1 MLDAIQAVLIA
12 SSSAST
18 AILLAA
24 VGGLVNRQGGI
35 VNVGLEG
42 KMLVGAFAAVVVGA
56 ATGSSLLGVVAA
68 GTAGGLAGLIFSW
81 TITRLGANQ
90 IIAGLG
96 LNVFAVGLFGYLLPV
111 LYGVQ
116 GTYKPAGI
124 PALPSVTIPGVAQLP
139 FVGPILSGQDPLTYV
154 SWLSVP
160 AASIFLYRTVRG
172 IELRATG
179 ANEEAAR
186 SAGIS
191 TLLLRDLSTVAAGV
205 LAGVAGAQ
213 LSLGVVQLFNKQMT
227 GGRGFI
233 ALAAFYF
240 GDARPMATAIGALLF
255 GTFEALS
262 FRLQASAAL
271 PPQAVQ
277 SLPYLVVLLSLGI
290 VALRRNLAIRRVRT
304 SA

>member
-1 MLDAIQAVLIA
+1 MLEAVQAVLIA
-12 SSSAST
+12 ASSVST

-24 VGGLVNRQGGI
+24 LGGLLNRQGGI

-42 KMLVGAFAAVVVGA
+42 KMLVGAFVAVVVGA
-56 ATGSSLLGVVAA
+56 ATGSSLMGVLAA
-68 GTAGGLAGLIFSW
+68 AAAGGLVGLLFSW

-96 LNVFAVGLFGYLLPV
+96 LNVFAVGLLGYLLPV

-116 GTYKPAGI
+116 GTYKPVGI
-124 PALPSVTIPGVAQLP
+124 PALPSVAIPLVAQLP
-139 FVGPILSGQDPLTYV
+139 FVGPILSGQDPLTYL
-154 SWLSVP
+154 SWLGAPLASV
-160 AASIFLYRTVRG
+160 FLYRTARG
-172 IELRATG
+172 LELRATG

-205 LAGVAGAQ
+205 LAGLAGAQ

-240 GDARPMATAIGALLF
+240 GDARPAATAVGALLF

-262 FRLQASAAL
+262 FRLQASSAL
-271 PPQAVQ
+271 PPQVVQ
-277 SLPYLVVLLSLGI
+277 TLPYLVVLASLGI
-290 VALRRNLAIRRVRT
+290 VALRRQLVMRRVQT
-304 SA
+304 AA